1 MEGLPQQ
8 QQKEAVILSLGKE
21 KYTPFEIKKHVDL
34 EVGSDEYRK
43 RKRHVFIM
51 TEAGRPV
58 YVRYGDE
65 TEASSFIATMGAILE
80 KYRIYFFADGKNTSS
95 W

>member
-1 MEGLPQQ
+1 
-8 QQKEAVILSLGKE
+8 
-21 KYTPFEIKKHVDL
+21 
-34 EVGSDEYRK
+34 
-43 RKRHVFIM
+43 M

-65 TEASSFIATMGAILE
+65 MEASSFVATMGAILE

-95 W
+95 WQKMVLDDREIYFI

>member
-1 MEGLPQQ
+1 MQAQNQ
-8 QQKEAVILSLGKE
+8 QQKDLAGLTLGKE
-21 KYTPFEIKKHVDL
+21 KYTPFEINKHADL
-34 EVGSDEYRK
+34 QVGSDEYRK

-65 TEASSFIATMGAILE
+65 MEASSFVATMGAILE

>member
-1 MEGLPQQ
+1 
-8 QQKEAVILSLGKE
+8 
-21 KYTPFEIKKHVDL
+21 
-34 EVGSDEYRK
+34 
-43 RKRHVFIM
+43 M

-65 TEASSFIATMGAILE
+65 MEASSFVATMGAILE